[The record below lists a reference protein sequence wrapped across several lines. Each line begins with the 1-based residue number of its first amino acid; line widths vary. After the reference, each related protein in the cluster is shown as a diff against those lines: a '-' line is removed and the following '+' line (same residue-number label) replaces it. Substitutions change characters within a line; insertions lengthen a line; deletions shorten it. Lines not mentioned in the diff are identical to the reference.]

1 MMLEELTTPT
11 TAKLPI
17 REFADHLRLG
27 SGFSDDGSEDAVL
40 EVFIRSALA
49 AIEVR
54 IGKALIKR
62 SFSWSVTRWFEVDGQ
77 ALPIA
82 PVREITSVT
91 ITNANGSTD
100 VVDPESYRLEA
111 DIQRS
116 KLVAVGSNLA
126 AIPTGGSAD
135 VVFEAGFGAWAQV
148 PADLK
153 QAVLL
158 MAANYYENRA
168 GVGLTNGLP
177 FGVLALLEKYRPVRI
192 GGAR

>member
-1 MMLEELTTPT
+1 MLEELTTPT

-49 AIEVR
+49 AIEAR

-62 SFSWSVTRWFEVDGQ
+62 SFSWVVTRWFEVDGQ

-91 ITNANGSTD
+91 LTAANGSTV
-100 VVDPESYRLEA
+100 VVDPASYRLET

-116 KLVAVGSNLA
+116 KLAATGSMLTS
-126 AIPTGGSAD
+126 IPKGGSAE
-135 VVFEAGFGAWAQV
+135 VVFDAGFGAWALV

-153 QAVLL
+153 QAVMLL
-158 MAANYYENRA
+158 AASYYENRA
-168 GVGLTNGLP
+168 SETRVNGLP
-177 FGVLALLEKYRPVRI
+177 FGVSALLEKYRPIRI
-192 GGAR
+192 GGVR